1 MNILMDDVFLFFLIA
16 SLVGVVYYFPR
27 DKHKRNT
34 LALVSLLSFV
44 LFGVAHDR
52 ENEKKNEEI
61 GQIEIPEDTEV
72 KEVSENKKEKHE
84 KKKTDLKKDAVYE
97 AFEFDEEFENNEEV
111 EVRLLTIEKLE
122 NDFMDRDRIE
132 ATFEFKNKTDRLLQ
146 VRAKTISINDYMINN
161 SLYMLREEISP
172 GKSVVSTLVIE
183 DYQDQVK
190 IPNLENNFELTLE
203 FFDWDELGYEV
214 LVDVDVDFK

>member
-1 MNILMDDVFLFFLIA
+1 
-16 SLVGVVYYFPR
+16 
-27 DKHKRNT
+27 
-34 LALVSLLSFV
+34 
-44 LFGVAHDR
+44 
-52 ENEKKNEEI
+52 
-61 GQIEIPEDTEV
+61 
-72 KEVSENKKEKHE
+72 
-84 KKKTDLKKDAVYE
+84 
-97 AFEFDEEFENNEEV
+97 
-111 EVRLLTIEKLE
+111 
-122 NDFMDRDRIE
+122 
-132 ATFEFKNKTDRLLQ
+132 
-146 VRAKTISINDYMINN
+146 MINN